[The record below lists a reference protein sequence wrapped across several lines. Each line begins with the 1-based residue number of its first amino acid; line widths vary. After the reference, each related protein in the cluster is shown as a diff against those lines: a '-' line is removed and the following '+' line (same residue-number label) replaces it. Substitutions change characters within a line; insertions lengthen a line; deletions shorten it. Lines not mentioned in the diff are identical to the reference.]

1 MACNCPATRKK
12 VNWSV
17 CTGSRN
23 VVNRRKE
30 QARRWLR
37 CSGLGDISEVKCV
50 LTVERCT
57 INIMGSESSSD
68 AVHGY
73 RAPA

>member
-1 MACNCPATRKK
+1 LACNCPTTRKK

-17 CTGSRN
+17 RTGHRN
-23 VVNRRKE
+23 VVDRRKE
-30 QARRWLR
+30 QARRWLS
-37 CSGLGDISEVKCV
+37 CSGLRDISEVKCV
-50 LTVERCT
+50 LIVERCA